1 MGLIV
6 KTKGTEGRPEGGVPP
21 SERIATWLRLMT
33 ANHPRGGTLELRAM
47 GVSRVG
53 AKSQHSEVFHYPL
66 ESDSF
71 SKMGKDAA
79 KIGCRSEL
87 CTFNL
92 NPLRPGLEQTAHD
105 SDVISRVW
113 LPIDCDTIRTGEGK
127 GQSATD
133 NEKQLTWQTAI
144 AIRNHLTKLG
154 WPLPITADSGNGYH
168 LLYRIDLPTDDEGLV
183 ARCLRVLDARFTW
196 ECVKVDPV
204 IFNAS
209 RPWKLYGTFARK
221 GIATEERP
229 YRQAQVLVDLF
240 PAGPDLVDLKLIE
253 ALAAAE
259 APRPGTSKTPIAG
272 GKPST
277 NDNGS
282 RAAHLN
288 GNGKS
293 HRKPQLIVRA
303 IDPDDPIERA
313 KAYLDECDSAISG
326 QAGHS
331 TTFRVVCA
339 VGPGFDLDP
348 DDCFRLIKEHY
359 SPRCDP
365 PWSDKEIEHKVEQA
379 YTKEKRRGWLK
390 QEGHE
395 PEAKRGPGRPRTRP
409 EPVQVTDPATGQI
422 ELFDDPHRLARLFL
436 AEQYPHHEGWL
447 LRYWDEQWHAWDGE
461 AWRVRKNREIDS
473 EITAQIKAE
482 FDRIAETTGAPAK
495 GVGTRLMGNVANA
508 LRGEVLM
515 KLGEYPSQPAWIDPA
530 QGDENPQDYLPTANG
545 LVHLPTLVIGSGD
558 PLRPPTPRFFGPSC
572 LAYPFDPNAPTPA
585 LWHQFL
591 QDLWPDDPDARAC
604 LQEWF
609 GYLLTLDT
617 SRHKILLLVGPRRSG
632 KGTISRILEQLVGT
646 SNYAAPTLASLAH
659 QFGLAPLIGKQLAM
673 VPEARLSGRA
683 DSQTIVERLLS
694 ISGEDPQSIDRKH
707 LTAWVG
713 KLHCRF
719 VLMGNELPR
728 LGDQSGAI
736 ASRLIVLQLKNSFLG
751 KEDLD
756 LTSKLHGEL
765 PGILLWAIE
774 GLQRLRRNGKF
785 TLPASSEE
793 IAEEFERMAS
803 PIGAFIADLCDVG
816 PNKKVLI
823 ADLYEAF
830 VKWSEDNGRDM
841 KFDKF
846 GFGRAL
852 RAALPDIT
860 ARQHRGGS
868 SIARYYYGICLRW
881 QAENGGSTPF

>member
-6 KTKGTEGRPEGGVPP
+6 KTKGTEGRPEGGIPP

-33 ANHPRGGTLELRAM
+33 ANHPQGGTLELRAM

-53 AKSQHSEVFHYPL
+53 TKSQHSEVFHYPL

-204 IFNAS
+204 IFNPS

-253 ALAAAE
+253 ALAAAD

-288 GNGKS
+288 GNGTS

-409 EPVQVTDPATGQI
+409 EPVQVTDPATGRI

-447 LRYWDEQWHAWDGE
+447 LRYWDEQWHAWDGQ
-461 AWRVRKNREIDS
+461 AWRLRKHREIEP
-473 EITAQIKAE
+473 EITSQVKSE
-482 FDRIAETTGAPAK
+482 FDRIAVETGQPSK
-495 GVGTRLMGNVANA
+495 GVGTRLVANVTQA
-508 LRGEVLM
+508 LRGEVLL
-515 KLGEYPSQPAWIDPA
+515 KLGEYPRQPAWIDPEA
-530 QGDENPQDYLPTANG
+530 GDEDPLDYMPAANG
-545 LVHLPTLVIGSGD
+545 LVHLPTLIDGSGD
-558 PLRPPTPRFFGPSC
+558 PLRQPTPRYFGPSC
-572 LAYPFDPNAPTPA
+572 LAYPFDPRAAAPA
-585 LWHQFL
+585 GWLKFMS
-591 QDLWPDDPDARAC
+591 DLWPDDVEAQAC

-617 SRHKILLLVGPRRSG
+617 SLQKILLLVGPKRSG
-632 KGTISRILEQLVGT
+632 KGTIARTLVQLVG
-646 SNYAAPTLASLAH
+646 SANHAAPTLASLADR
-659 QFGLAPLIGKQLAM
+659 FGMSSLIGKQLAI
-673 VPEARLSGRA
+673 VPEARISGRA

-694 ISGEDPQSIDRKH
+694 ISGEDPQTIDRKH
-707 LTAWVG
+707 LTAWDG
-713 KLHCRF
+713 RLHCRF
-719 VLMGNELPR
+719 ILLGNELPR
-728 LGDQSGAI
+728 LGDHSGAL
-736 ASRLIVLQLKNSFLG
+736 ASRLIVLQLKQSFYG
-751 KEDLD
+751 KEDLK
-756 LTSKLHGEL
+756 LTSKLTAEL
-765 PGILLWAIE
+765 PGILLWAID
-774 GLQRLRRNGKF
+774 GLKRLRANGKF
-785 TLPASSEE
+785 TIPQSSQEL
-793 IAEEFERMAS
+793 ADEFDRLS
-803 PIGAFIADLCDVG
+803 NPVGAFVADLCDLGADHRVLVG
-816 PNKKVLI
+816 
-823 ADLYEAF
+823 DLYLAWC
-830 VKWSEDNGRDM
+830 KWCEDHGRD
-841 KFDKF
+841 KSGDEQ
-846 GFGRAL
+846 GFGRSL
-852 RAALPDIT
+852 RACLPNLKT
-860 ARQHRGGS
+860 TQPRQGDSRV
-868 SIARYYYGICLRW
+868 RYYLGLRLKT
-881 QAENGGSTPF
+881 QANDPDAPF